1 MKTSLTHLPERKQ
14 KVIADIVAVI
24 QERMQPEK
32 IILFGS
38 HATGRWV
45 EDRYVENGITYEYIS
60 DYDILIV
67 SRVDEPRTEADISSF
82 VDNRFS
88 LDTYINI
95 IVHDIDY
102 VNRKLSDGHYFFSD
116 IKKEGILL
124 YDAENI
130 ALVGPRE
137 KSQEEIKQT
146 AQQNYDYWSKSSK
159 EFLNSAVRNS
169 EVGAPN
175 LAAFELHQATERLY
189 NCVELVFT
197 DYRPKLHNIKKLY
210 GRVKRFSK
218 DLAMVF
224 PQNTEQEAHLF
235 DLLKRGYVEARYDPN
250 YTITQEELTELIARV
265 RKLQDIA
272 AVICKEWIEG

>member
-1 MKTSLTHLPERKQ
+1 MKTSLAHLPERKQ
-14 KVIADIVAVI
+14 QVIADIVKVI
-24 QERMQPEK
+24 LERMQPEK
-32 IILFGS
+32 VILFGS
-38 HATGRWV
+38 HATGKWV

-67 SRVDEPRTEADISSF
+67 SSADEPRTEADISSF

-95 IVHDIDY
+95 IMHDIDY

-116 IKKEGILL
+116 IKKEGIML
-124 YDAENI
+124 YDADNI

-137 KSQEEIKQT
+137 KSEEEIKAL
-146 AQQNYDYWSKSSK
+146 AQQNYDYWSGSSK
-159 EFLNSAVRNS
+159 GFLNSAIRNK
-169 EVGAPN
+169 EVGEYKI
-175 LAAFELHQATERLY
+175 AAFELHQATERIY

-197 DYRPKLHNIKKLY
+197 EYRPKLHNIKKLY

-218 DLAMVF
+218 ELAMVF

-235 DLLKRGYVEARYDPN
+235 DLLKRGYVEARYDPD
-250 YTITQEELTELIARV
+250 YTITAAELTELIHRV
-265 RKLQDIA
+265 RQLQDIA
-272 AVICKEWIEG
+272 AVICKERIGG